1 MKNLD
6 DIRVEINAVDEELQ
20 ALIIKRLDLAKDVAE
35 YKKANNL
42 PILDRDRELWILDHI
57 TEDKSPD
64 LVVPLRET
72 YETLF
77 RRRPVVARASSSIQ
91 MKASSTASKPPSPT
105 THFQRRAASPSAATP
120 TISPSLRRFSTIH
133 AASSSTTI

>member
-1 MKNLD
+1 MET
-6 DIRVEINAVDEELQ
+6 VQ
-20 ALIIKRLDLAKDVAE
+20 AIQK
-35 YKKANNL
+35 KKANNL

-77 RRRPVVARASSSIQ
+77 RVARRRQSQLIDPDESFINGI
-91 MKASSTASKPPSPT
+91 KATFTDDA
-105 THFQRRAASPSAATP
+105 FQQRAASPSAATL
-120 TISPSLRRFSTIH
+120 TICPSLRRFSIIR

>member
-72 YETLF
+72 YETLYQ
-77 RRRPVVARASSSIQ
+77 RRP
-91 MKASSTASKPPSPT
+91 
-105 THFQRRAASPSAATP
+105 
-120 TISPSLRRFSTIH
+120 
-133 AASSSTTI
+133 

>member
-42 PILDRDRELWILDHI
+42 PILDRDREL
-57 TEDKSPD
+57 
-64 LVVPLRET
+64 
-72 YETLF
+72 
-77 RRRPVVARASSSIQ
+77 
-91 MKASSTASKPPSPT
+91 
-105 THFQRRAASPSAATP
+105 
-120 TISPSLRRFSTIH
+120 
-133 AASSSTTI
+133 